1 MPNLRFLKR
10 IHSCPVESTS
20 GMNIPN
26 DDTDGSA
33 SNEDKNAFFAYY
45 KSTGIPLP
53 STWGDCPIKNLE
65 GDDTLSESTDI
76 TVSSLPSRSS
86 ELDVRANC
94 PVFLAPSS
102 RVPDMKFNHSP
113 MYGIDGSLCKSIPMD
128 GTPVS
133 VSSPLF
139 EGVMV
144 NRVKGM
150 GDEKYFEGRRRSFQW
165 TLQGKF
171 KKRIRFDHLVTGQDL
186 GRPFRNVP
194 NVGFIDKGLHLLKG
208 RLPDVFESRLAGD
221 KPKFEHA
228 IINGCQHFRVE
239 DPNQKGAIFNLMT
252 DAEDGNIVEENS
264 LLNDPSVPK
273 DGEKRKKYFAKLEN
287 LVKFHY
293 ETEYVYTFNFYAN
306 FFNMAKYSFELTPFV
321 SIDLAPFFNGY
332 PIYMAMLKDSSSDEN
347 IIATEIWHKRL
358 LDYDQKPGLLA
369 RIFAN
374 KKVR

>member
-1 MPNLRFLKR
+1 MPSLRFLKR
-10 IHSCPVESTS
+10 IHSCPAESTN

-26 DDTDGSA
+26 DDTDESA

-208 RLPDVFESRLAGD
+208 RLPDVFERFVVTS
-221 KPKFEHA
+221 KM
-228 IINGCQHFRVE
+228 IISEFFRFAHF
-239 DPNQKGAIFNLMT
+239 L
-252 DAEDGNIVEENS
+252 
-264 LLNDPSVPK
+264 
-273 DGEKRKKYFAKLEN
+273 
-287 LVKFHY
+287 
-293 ETEYVYTFNFYAN
+293 
-306 FFNMAKYSFELTPFV
+306 FFF
-321 SIDLAPFFNGY
+321 
-332 PIYMAMLKDSSSDEN
+332 
-347 IIATEIWHKRL
+347 
-358 LDYDQKPGLLA
+358 
-369 RIFAN
+369 
-374 KKVR
+374 